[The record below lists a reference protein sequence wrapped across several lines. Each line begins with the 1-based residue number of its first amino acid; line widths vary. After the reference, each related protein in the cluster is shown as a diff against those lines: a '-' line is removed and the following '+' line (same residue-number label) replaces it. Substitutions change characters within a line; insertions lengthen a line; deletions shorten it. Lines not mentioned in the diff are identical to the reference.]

1 MFIEI
6 LVCVLAGFGA
16 GVGTGFAGL
25 SAATV
30 ISPMLIILLN
40 VPAYEAV
47 GIALASDVL
56 ASALSA
62 VTYAKNKNI
71 DLKNGLIMMITVLIF
86 TVVGSYVAGFVN
98 DTAMG
103 GVSLAFMFILGVKF
117 IIRPIM
123 KTEQAEEETNK
134 LRFIIVSIACGMAI
148 GFACGFIGVGG
159 GMIMLILLTSV
170 LGYELKTA
178 VGTSVFIMAFTAFTG
193 ASSRFVIGGLP
204 NWLYLDVC
212 VVSTLFFAM
221 LASRIANKAKAKTL
235 NRIVGVVLVVTCLTM
250 VVIETIQAIR

>member
-1 MFIEI
+1 MFIKI

-30 ISPMLIILLN
+30 ISPMLMILLD

-62 VTYAKNKNI
+62 ATYARNKNI
-71 DLKNGLIMMITVLIF
+71 DLKNGSVMMITVLIF
-86 TVVGSYVAGFVN
+86 TVVGSWVAGFVKH
-98 DTAMG
+98 TAMEM
-103 GVSLAFMFILGVKF
+103 VSLGFMFVLGLKF
-117 IIRPIM
+117 ILWPIM

-134 LRFIIVSIACGMAI
+134 IRFIIVSIACGMLI
-148 GFACGFIGVGG
+148 GFICGFIGVGG
-159 GMIMLILLTSV
+159 GIIMLLLLTSV

-178 VGTSVFIMAFTAFTG
+178 VGTSVFIMTFTALTG
-193 ASSRFVIGGLP
+193 ATSRFIMGDFPSL
-204 NWLYLDVC
+204 LYLSVC
-212 VVSTLFFAM
+212 VASTLFFAM
-221 LASRIANKAKAKTL
+221 LASRIANHAKAKTL
-235 NRIVGVVLVVTCLTM
+235 NRIVGFVLVSTC
-250 VVIETIQAIR
+250 IAIILVEMIKIVW